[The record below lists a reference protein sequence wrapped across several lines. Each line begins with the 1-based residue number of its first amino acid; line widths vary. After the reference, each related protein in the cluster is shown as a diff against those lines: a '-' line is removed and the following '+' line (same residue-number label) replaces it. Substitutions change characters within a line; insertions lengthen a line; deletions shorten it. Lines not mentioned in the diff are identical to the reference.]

1 MKIRIVYTN
10 NKEVEKKI
18 PTEFMELTLI
28 EIKTIFNSIVRDA
41 QDIQD
46 ISILGKI
53 AQNIMKGLFGNEEYI
68 EEVDYN

>member
-10 NKEVEKKI
+10 NKEVEKRI
-18 PTEFMELTLI
+18 PQEFMELTLI
-28 EIKTIFNSIVRDA
+28 EIKLIFNRIIKDT

-53 AQNIMKGLFGNEEYI
+53 A
-68 EEVDYN
+68 

>member
-28 EIKTIFNSIVRDA
+28 EIKTIFNSIIRDT

-46 ISILGKI
+46 IAILGKI
-53 AQNIMKGLFGNEEYI
+53 A
-68 EEVDYN
+68 